1 MEHRQGRWFQIN
13 LLEDTMPGLSNK
25 LGDHVEP
32 ILLPLAI
39 LYRIRSNPD
48 VLLAVQAIALAAS
61 IRSLFHTIRA

>member
-1 MEHRQGRWFQIN
+1 
-13 LLEDTMPGLSNK
+13 MPGLSNK